1 MRVERRLAGS
11 EERRDGIGTGTDG
24 TESGLLSLNV
34 KQTVVSVKTPNL
46 YMGWI

>member
-11 EERRDGIGTGTDG
+11 EERRDGIGTDG